1 MPTVLIGIVCISFEA
16 SSDRLNAEKQD
27 NDKFRIIM
35 SRLEEL
41 MPEYVT
47 FEVGP
52 VSCFYL
58 FYMTLRRA
66 LIPSQHVDVCVVS
79 SVLLIHAT
87 TASCSNPTYLC
98 CMPYSLTA

>member
-35 SRLEEL
+35 NRLEQL

-47 FEVGP
+47 FEV
-52 VSCFYL
+52 
-58 FYMTLRRA
+58 
-66 LIPSQHVDVCVVS
+66 
-79 SVLLIHAT
+79 
-87 TASCSNPTYLC
+87 
-98 CMPYSLTA
+98 